1 MTPLKEKTMKR
12 LVVAFAIAALSLLAR
27 GARAEDA
34 QHVLKIATLAPEGS
48 SWMNLFHAWGKA
60 VEEHSGG
67 KIKVKFYAGGVAG
80 DERDAVRKMR
90 LGQING
96 AAVTAIGLGLIQ
108 SEVRVLEL
116 PMLTKT
122 YEELD
127 FVRNSLN
134 DEIRKKFEEKGYVLL
149 AWGDVGPVHVFSN
162 IPIKGKSDLDQT
174 KLWAWVDDPII
185 RMLFTQL
192 GANGVPLGVPDVLPS
207 LQTGLINACYGSP
220 LSTLALQW
228 YTKVKYM
235 TSMHIAQSIGATV
248 MLKKE
253 FDKLSPEL
261 QKTVLADS
269 KDLEG
274 KLLKT
279 IREENKKS
287 EASLKQAGITVIES
301 PPEMVKQFDEQATAL
316 RPKLEPSVYSHD
328 FRMKVEKLLAEYRAG
343 KK

>member
-1 MTPLKEKTMKR
+1 MKR
-12 LVVAFAIAALSLLAR
+12 ILAALFALSLAA
-27 GARAEDA
+27 GAARADETA
-34 QHVLKIATLAPEGS
+34 VFKIATLAPEGS

-60 VEEHSGG
+60 VEEHSSG
-67 KIKVKFYAGGVAG
+67 KIKVKFYPGGVAG

-108 SEVRVLEL
+108 SEIRVLEL
-116 PMLTKT
+116 PLMIRD
-122 YEELD
+122 YAELD
-127 FVRNSLN
+127 YIRNKFS

-149 AWGDVGPVHVFSN
+149 AWGDVGPVHIFSN
-162 IPIKGKSDLDQT
+162 VEIKSKADLKQT
-174 KLWAWVDDPII
+174 KLWAWVDDPLV
-185 RMLFTQL
+185 RALFQQL

-228 YTKVKYM
+228 YTKVKFM
-235 TSMHIAQSIGATV
+235 TQMHITQAIGAVV

-253 FDKLSPEL
+253 FDKLSPEQ
-261 QKTVLADS
+261 QKTILEDS
-269 KDLEG
+269 KEMQPR
-274 KLLKT
+274 LLKA
-279 IREENKKS
+279 IRDENTKS
-287 EASLKQAGITVIES
+287 LASMKQAGLQVVES
-301 PPEMVKQFDEQATAL
+301 PKEMISQFDEIAKSI

-328 FRMKVEKLLAEYRAG
+328 FRNKVEKLVAEFRAG